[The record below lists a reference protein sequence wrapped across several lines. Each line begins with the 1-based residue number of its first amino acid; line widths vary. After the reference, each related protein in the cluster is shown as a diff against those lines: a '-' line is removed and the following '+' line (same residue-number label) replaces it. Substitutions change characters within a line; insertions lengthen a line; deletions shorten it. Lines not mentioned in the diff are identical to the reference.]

1 MRNGENRIQGGER
14 KMPKLLRV
22 NMSDRTATFEEVPK
36 KYRQMGGRWLTS
48 SLVCDEVPPLCHA
61 LGEENKVVLAPG
73 IVTGTAAPT
82 SGRIS
87 VGAKSPLTGT
97 IKESNAG
104 TSFGQKLAR
113 LGIRAIVVEGKPK
126 EKGRFWL
133 LRITKDGASF
143 APADAWLGQGLYA
156 AVPSVLAQH
165 GNPSSAGILAI
176 GTAGENLMA
185 AAGISFNDLSGRPS
199 RYAGRGGL
207 GAVLGSKGLK
217 FIVVDDR
224 GTPER
229 ELADRALFDEGRKKL
244 AKALTEHA
252 ITKPKGALNTY
263 GTAVLVNIINEA
275 GALPARNFREG
286 RFEGAAKIAGEAIFA
301 GNKERL
307 GKDLY
312 NHACSPGCIIQC
324 SNAWHRPDKSV
335 HTSCLEYESAWALGA
350 NCGIDDL
357 DVVAELN
364 HLCNDYGLDTI
375 EIGGALAV
383 AMEGGLARFGDGAR
397 AIELLHEI
405 GRATP
410 VGRILGSGAVVTGRV
425 FGVER
430 VPAVKGQNMPAYD
443 PRAIKGIGMTY
454 ATSTMGADH
463 TAGYTIA
470 PEILGVSGKLDPLD
484 AHKTDL
490 ARTFQQVTAFLD
502 STGHCLF
509 IAFAIL
515 DIPEGFAGVIEECN
529 GALGTRW
536 TGDDAT
542 RIGKEIIQME
552 RGFNK
557 AAGFT
562 PAHDRLPAFM
572 AREPLPPHNTVWDIP
587 DAELDRVHG
596 A

>member
-1 MRNGENRIQGGER
+1 
-14 KMPKLLRV
+14 MPKVLRI
-22 NMSDRTATFEEVPK
+22 NMAKRTASFEEVPA
-36 KYRQMGGRWLTS
+36 KYATMAGRWLTS
-48 SLVCDEVPPLCHA
+48 SLVSDEVSPLCHA
-61 LGEENKVVLAPG
+61 LGEENKVVVAPG

-82 SGRIS
+82 SGRVS

-113 LGIRAIVVEGKPK
+113 LGIQAIVVEGKPK

-133 LRITKDGASF
+133 VRITKDGASF
-143 APADAWLGQGLYA
+143 APADASIGQGLYA
-156 AVPSVLAQH
+156 AVPSILKQLGSPGHAAV
-165 GNPSSAGILAI
+165 LAI
-176 GTAGENLMA
+176 GSAGEQLMA
-185 AAGISFNDLSGRPS
+185 AAGISFTDLSGRPS

-217 FIVVDDR
+217 AIVVDDA
-224 GTPER
+224 GAPDR
-229 ELADRALFDEGRKKL
+229 ELADRTLFDTGRKKL
-244 AKALTEHA
+244 ARALTEHA

-275 GALPARNFREG
+275 GGLPTRNFRDG

-307 GKDLY
+307 GTELY
-312 NHACSPGCIIQC
+312 NHACSPGCVIQC

-357 DVVAELN
+357 DTVAELN
-364 HLCNDYGLDTI
+364 QLCNDYGLDTI

-405 GRATP
+405 GKGTP
-410 VGRILGSGAVVTGRV
+410 VGRILGNGAVVTGKV

-443 PRAIKGIGMTY
+443 PRAIKGIGMIY

-484 AHKTDL
+484 AHKADL
-490 ARTFQQVTAFLD
+490 ARTFQHVTAFLD

-515 DIPEGFAGVIEECN
+515 DIAEGFAGVIDECN
-529 GALGTRW
+529 GVLGTHW
-536 TGDDAT
+536 TADDAG
-542 RIGKEIIQME
+542 RIGREIIQME
-552 RGFNK
+552 RRFNER
-557 AAGFT
+557 AGFT
-562 PAHDRLPAFM
+562 QAHDRLPEFM
-572 AREPLPPHNTVWDIP
+572 KYEPLPPHNAVWDIT
-587 DAELDRVHG
+587 DSELDRVHG
-596 A
+596 S